1 MKNEKLKILLIDDDD
16 ILVEGLTRALESA
29 GFSVESLG
37 SIKEAAKRLGP
48 DYKQADFDVIILDI
62 LLPDGLGF
70 DLLKKIRSFGC
81 TVPVIILSS
90 QNNELDKISGLDI
103 GADDYICK
111 PFSLLELKSRIKAA
125 IRRSKTFSEIPFRK
139 APKKFCFKNLEV
151 NFETGKAFCFG
162 KCIHLSYT
170 ELNILKVLIM
180 NPERVIGRDEL
191 INLVWGNNFI
201 ESTSLAPHI
210 SRLRKKITPYEEL
223 INNIPKI
230 GYSINFEISDKT
242 PLKKK

>member
-111 PFSLLELKSRIKAA
+111 PFSLLELK
-125 IRRSKTFSEIPFRK
+125 
-139 APKKFCFKNLEV
+139 
-151 NFETGKAFCFG
+151 
-162 KCIHLSYT
+162 
-170 ELNILKVLIM
+170 
-180 NPERVIGRDEL
+180 
-191 INLVWGNNFI
+191 
-201 ESTSLAPHI
+201 
-210 SRLRKKITPYEEL
+210 
-223 INNIPKI
+223 
-230 GYSINFEISDKT
+230 
-242 PLKKK
+242 